1 MDPNDREAIV
11 DGGIRKGKGTM
22 ERMNQ
27 ESRKDWRAISDPL
40 AGRIGPE
47 DSEKLEADASNQS
60 GTESSVPAK
69 GEDFPER
76 AGISRKEQDLHE
88 RQADPKAVRESF
100 KDTELDPEA
109 DREPEEGKPAA

>member
-1 MDPNDREAIV
+1 LDPNDREAIV

-27 ESRKDWRAISDPL
+27 ESRKDDRTITDPL
-40 AGRIGPE
+40 AGHVGHE
-47 DSEKLEADASNQS
+47 DSGKLEANASNQK
-60 GTESSVPAK
+60 EKPIPAK

-88 RQADPKAVRESF
+88 RQVDQEAVRESF
-100 KDTELDPEA
+100 EDAETDPKA
-109 DREPEEGKPAA
+109 DMEPGEGKPAA